1 MTRTLTAFLLVAG
14 LASAQ
19 SPAAKTEVTVG
30 GKKIT
35 INYSAPSLRGRKD
48 IFGAGGPIKADSTYP
63 VWRAG
68 ANNATALHTDAD
80 LMIGSLH
87 VPKGDY
93 TLFVD
98 IGKTPW
104 QLIVNK
110 QTGQGGLDY
119 DAKQDF
125 GRVPMKMSKPPATVE
140 AFKITLTQ
148 AGGSNAKLEMAWEN
162 TAASVDI
169 MVH

>member
-1 MTRTLTAFLLVAG
+1 MKRTLTALLLVAG
-14 LASAQ
+14 LGIAQ
-19 SPAAKTEVTVG
+19 SPPAQTETTVN

-48 IFGAGGPIKADSTYP
+48 IFGKSGPIHDDATYP

-68 ANNATALHTDAD
+68 ANAATVLHTDAD

-87 VPKGDY
+87 LPKGDY
-93 TLFVD
+93 SLFVD
-98 IGKTPW
+98 IGASPW

-119 DAKQDF
+119 DKSKDL

-140 AFKITLTQ
+140 TYKMTLSHP
-148 AGGSNAKLEMAWEN
+148 GGSTAKLDLAWEN
-162 TAASVDI
+162 TAASVDF